1 MNIELENEINEV
13 LKECNRYGWVN
24 IHYHVSDMRRKAIQ
38 EAKVLEIIQHKS
50 KQSYELTFKGK
61 KVIEL
66 GGISQYLKDL
76 KSKERKDDEIKNLTI
91 KQLEGN
97 IFQLKYWWVFLLI
110 SGVIGFL
117 TGNIE
122 LILGWLK

>member
-1 MNIELENEINEV
+1 MDIELEKELNEV
-13 LKECNRYGWVN
+13 LNECNQYGWVN
-24 IHYHVSDMRRKAIQ
+24 IHYDVSAMRRKAIQ
-38 EAKVLEIIQHKS
+38 EARILEIIQRKCKH
-50 KQSYELTFKGK
+50 SYELTFKGK
-61 KVIEL
+61 KAIEL

-76 KSKERKDDEIKNLTI
+76 KSNESKDDEIKSLTI

-97 IFQLKYWWVFLLI
+97 IFQLKYWWIFLLI
-110 SGVIGFL
+110 SGVIGFV